1 MVKDPDIQAEK
12 LYRQMLDLLEELA
25 AIYTDASEEEEEDDD
40 SAPVDIDDVIDGL
53 VEEAVERGLD
63 EEAAERVLKAAV
75 SFAKKSAED

>member
-1 MVKDPDIQAEK
+1 
-12 LYRQMLDLLEELA
+12 MLDLLEELA
-25 AIYTDASEEEEEDDD
+25 AVYTEADDSEEDDD
-40 SAPVDIDDVIDGL
+40 DVVKVDIDDVIDGL